1 MPFAEQVRV
10 ARRFQRAVRIDTD
23 LEDPASLDGFA
34 CPRSSAEVLETMTR
48 HVAETGQG
56 AFTWTGPYGGG
67 KSSLALALSALLN
80 GNHQKREIAAQTVGK
95 STANTV
101 WESLP
106 PKDNGWRILPIVG
119 ERGSPEAQFGR
130 AINAKKIPGITKHRR
145 WSQEQVL
152 LALSKI
158 SQKDPEQSGGL
169 IIFIDEMGKLLEGA
183 VQEKQDI
190 HFLQQ
195 LAEYASR
202 SRGRLLVV
210 GILHQAFEEY
220 AHRGSREMRDEWGKI
235 QGRFIDLPV
244 NTGADE
250 QIALIGRAIE
260 IGPFQTE
267 FSQTQLIQTEPRSPE
282 LGGLVSEVADR
293 INRPASPDLPDLLR
307 DCWPLHPTVAC
318 LLGPISRRRFG
329 QNQRSLFGFLS
340 SAEPRGFQE
349 FLKDPHA
356 PGLYLPERLWDYL
369 KINLEPS
376 IMASP
381 DGHRWALAAEA
392 VEKRLASSEEAT
404 DARVLKTVAV
414 IDLFHERSGLS
425 ASPRM
430 IELSLPDLAPETVQ
444 ATLARLR
451 GSSLIVYRKFNDSF
465 SLFEGSDFDVEQEL
479 DQVLAGM
486 ESLDYQRLNQVANLQ
501 LVVAKRHYHET
512 GAMRWFEVEI
522 APEDQVSANLDNFR
536 PKNGAAGVF
545 LLTVPGESLD
555 RSTRMARLAE
565 AAAAHTDRPVTVG
578 VPPEN
583 WNFIN
588 LARELLALEQIP
600 NAAPELQGDRVARR
614 ELGDRVSDLRGRIA
628 SETAEALGNS
638 DWVLSDKFP
647 GRGRTARLTASG
659 LNSLASDLA
668 DRTYPKSPRII
679 NELLNRNKPSSN
691 AVAAQNILLRRM
703 VTHEGQERLGIEG
716 FPAEWGIFESVLK
729 FGGLH
734 QQVDGAWRFT
744 EPGVDDPCGLRPLWE
759 DAIEYLQADPGR
771 SVLLSEIQER
781 WRNPSFGVK
790 DGLMPVLSA
799 AFVLSNKRD
808 LALYRRGVFQ
818 PRVSDLDMDY
828 LAKDPDDIKLRWMDL
843 TERSRELL
851 AEMAAV
857 VRDLGSE
864 NTLTDLEPIDVA
876 RGLVAIYDELP
887 HWTGRTQRI
896 SGIAKQ
902 VRQLFKQANDPN
914 RLIFD
919 EIPSV
924 ISENII
930 SEEVISEDDPSR
942 GTEDLKAVSQRLRD
956 GLTELKDA
964 YPVLLERLLT
974 TLLTEL
980 QVPNR
985 SGAMMAE
992 LRERAQNIRELSG
1005 DHRLEAFI
1013 LRLSQ
1018 FSGSVEDMENL
1029 ASMAANK
1036 PARSWVDSDIDR
1048 TTVEIAEM
1056 ARKFIRMESLAHVK
1070 GRPDRRHSLAVTVGL
1085 GGQPVTAHREFD
1097 VTDPDRPAVRALVAE
1112 VQKALSLWDGGDTD
1126 IVLAALAE
1134 ISAAYIE
1141 KTENEGVVL

>member
-23 LEDPASLDGFA
+23 LEDATSLDGFA
-34 CPRSSAEVLETMTR
+34 CPRSFAEVLETMAS

-67 KSSLALALSALLN
+67 KSSLVLVLSALLN
-80 GNHQKREIAAQTVGK
+80 GNHQKREIAAQTVGEP
-95 STANTV
+95 TANTV

-119 ERGSPEAQFGR
+119 ERGSPESQFGR
-130 AINAKKIPGITKHRR
+130 AINFQKIPGVTKHRK

-158 SQKDPEQSGGL
+158 AQKDPEGSGGL
-169 IIFIDEMGKLLEGA
+169 VVFIDEMGKLLEGA
-183 VQEKQDI
+183 VRESQDI

-195 LAEYASR
+195 LAEHASR
-202 SRGRLLVV
+202 SNGRLLVV

-220 AHRGSREMRDEWGKI
+220 AHRGSREMRDEWAKI

-260 IGPFQTE
+260 KGPLQ
-267 FSQTQLIQTEPRSPE
+267 PE
-282 LGGLVSEVADR
+282 LGNLVSEVADR

-307 DCWPLHPTVAC
+307 DCWPLHPVVAC

-329 QNQRSLFGFLS
+329 QNQRSLFGFLR

-349 FLKDPHA
+349 FLKDPHGA
-356 PGLYLPERLWDYL
+356 DLYLPERLWDYL

-381 DGHRWALAAEA
+381 DGHRWALAAESI
-392 VEKRLASSEEAT
+392 ERCLANSEEAI

-414 IDLFHERSGLS
+414 MDLFHERSGLS

-486 ESLDYQRLNQVANLQ
+486 ESLDYPRLNQIANLQ
-501 LVVAKRHYHET
+501 PVVAKRHYHET
-512 GAMRWFEVEI
+512 GAMRWFDVLI
-522 APEDQVSANLDNFR
+522 APEDQVCANPDSFQ

-545 LLTVPGESLD
+545 LLTVPAESSKRQTSIAHLEE
-555 RSTRMARLAE
+555 AAE
-565 AAAAHTDRPVTVG
+565 AVPKSRVVVG
-578 VPPEN
+578 MAPEN

-588 LARELLALEQIP
+588 LARELIALEQIQQT
-600 NAAPELQGDRVARR
+600 APELQGDRVARR
-614 ELGDRVSDLRGRIA
+614 QLEDRISDMRGRIA
-628 SETAEALGNS
+628 SETAEALNSS
-638 DWVLSDKFP
+638 DWVM
-647 GRGRTARLTASG
+647 GRDRTERRSASA
-659 LNSLASDLA
+659 LNSLASELA

-703 VTHEGQERLGIEG
+703 VTHEGQDRLGIEG
-716 FPAEWGIFESVLK
+716 YPAEWGIYESVLRA
-729 FGGLH
+729 GELH
-734 QQVDGAWRFT
+734 QSVDAAWRFT
-744 EPGVDDPCGLRPLWE
+744 EPGGDDPCGLRPLWE
-759 DAIEYLQADPGR
+759 DALELLKQDPGR
-771 SVLLSEIQER
+771 ALFLSEIQER
-781 WRNPSFGVK
+781 WRNPPFGVK

-799 AFVLSNKRD
+799 AFVLSKKRD
-808 LALYRRGVFQ
+808 LALYRRGMFQ
-818 PRVSDLDMDY
+818 PRISDLDMDY

-851 AEMAAV
+851 AEMAGV
-857 VRDLGSE
+857 VRDLGEE
-864 NTLTDLEPIDVA
+864 NTLADLEPIDVA
-876 RGLVAIYDELP
+876 RGLVAIYDRLP
-887 HWTGRTQRI
+887 PWIGRTQRI

-919 EIPSV
+919 EIPKV
-924 ISENII
+924 ISEG
-930 SEEVISEDDPSR
+930 VISGEDSSHNEDD
-942 GTEDLKAVSQRLRD
+942 LKEVSQRLRE
-956 GLTELKDA
+956 GLMELKGA
-964 YPVLLERLLT
+964 YPDLLERLIT

-985 SGAMMAE
+985 SGAMIAE

-1005 DHRLEAFI
+1005 DHRLEAFL

-1018 FSGSVEDMENL
+1018 FSGSADDMEGL

-1048 TTVEIAEM
+1048 ATVEIAEM

-1070 GRPDRRHSLAVTVGL
+1070 GRPDRRHSLAVTVGI
-1085 GGQPVTAHREFD
+1085 GGMPVTAHREFD
-1097 VTDPDRPAVRALVAE
+1097 VTDPDRPEVEALVAE
-1112 VQKALSLWDGGDTD
+1112 VQRALTLRGESETD
-1126 IVLAALAE
+1126 VVLAALAE

-1141 KTENEGVVL
+1141 QSEDKNSGQDRNLGRGELT